1 MIDIYLI
8 SLKKDKK
15 RRENCKRQFPKYYN
29 NFIQVEAIDGREI
42 GSLKYFELINPAF
55 YKLNKLLSPSEVGC
69 SLSHKKVYELFLKS
83 KANYALILE
92 DDIIGTDEDIE
103 KVINLTKFLNP
114 NSIFICGGQDSY
126 SVFVKEIYNN
136 FYILSKY
143 SNLTR
148 ACSYIITKNSAK
160 SILNMQNEILDIA
173 DNWQRLAQNF
183 DVYFSDIF
191 THPLDLETSNI
202 QKERE
207 KRVLKISKKDKFKV
221 LKYIFQT
228 RLEALL
234 KGYKKIQK

>member
-1 MIDIYLI
+1 MVEIYLI
-8 SLKKDKK
+8 SLKKDEK
-15 RRENCKRQFPKYYN
+15 RREILKNRFPKFYKD
-29 NFIQVEAIDGREI
+29 FIQIEAVDGRKI
-42 GSLKYFELINPAF
+42 SSLEYFNLINPAF

-69 SLSHKKVYELFLKS
+69 SLSHKKAYEMFLKS
-83 KANYALILE
+83 KAKFAFILE
-92 DDIIGTDEDIE
+92 DDIIGSDEKIQ
-103 KVINLTKFLNP
+103 KAINLTKFMSLN
-114 NSIFICGGQDSY
+114 SVFICGGQDSY
-126 SVFVKEIYNN
+126 SVFAKEIYNK
-136 FYILSKY
+136 FYLLSKY